1 MLKSQK
7 ISIELSGVRSDLL
20 DDELDSD
27 KRNELVAKYQDL
39 ESRHAAA
46 IIAEGGDDKADDT
59 PAPRDLVSRVDAGEY
74 ASAAIERRA
83 LEGAAKELADELE
96 TDSDRAIIP
105 WAVLAD
111 GLEDR
116 ADATSSGPTTGEQS
130 TQAAALRRIFAGSLV
145 DALGVSVRN
154 VGSGKHAFP
163 VLASGVAPAWYAKS
177 AEVSSTAASITAKE
191 IAPIRLS
198 GRYSWTREDA
208 FEFSQLAD
216 LLRTDL
222 RQAIT
227 AKSADTVVNGTGT
240 SSQPSGIF
248 KTLGNA
254 PTAPD
259 AVATLADYRNSV
271 LDSLGAYADSTSEVR
286 LFVARDVFKHLSG
299 LGHSDSGD
307 PVGVEHIRS
316 LADLRPSAV
325 LKNAPASGS
334 RANISEALTYGTRGA
349 GTGILAFWGGGL
361 ELVADSVSGVGK
373 AEVYLTGLT
382 FANLV
387 WRVTAPYKRV
397 SFKLA

>member
-7 ISIELSGVRSDLL
+7 LSVELSQVRSKLL
-20 DDELDSD
+20 DDSLESADRDKLVSD
-27 KRNELVAKYQDL
+27 YQDL

-46 IIAEGGDDKADDT
+46 VITEGGDDGEEK
-59 PAPRDLVSRVDAGEY
+59 PAPRDLVSRIDVGEY
-74 ASAAIERRA
+74 ATAAVENHGA
-83 LEGAAKELADELE
+83 LTGPAKELADELE
-96 TDSDRAIIP
+96 TDSDRAVIP

-130 TQAAALRRIFAGSLV
+130 TQAAALRRIFKGSLV
-145 DALGVSVRN
+145 DALGVAVRN

-216 LLRTDL
+216 LLRNDL
-222 RQAIT
+222 RQAIV
-227 AKSADTVVNGTGT
+227 AKSGDTVVNGAGT
-240 SSQPSGIF
+240 SQPSGIF

-259 AVATLADYRNSV
+259 AVATLADYRNAV
-271 LDSLGAYADSTSEVR
+271 LDSLGDYADNTSEVR
-286 LFVARDVFKHLSG
+286 LLVARDAFKYLSG
-299 LGHSDSGD
+299 LGHSADGD
-307 PVGVEHIRS
+307 PLGVEHIRS
-316 LADLRPSAV
+316 LADLRPSGV

-334 RANISEALTYGTRGA
+334 RANISEAVAYGTRGA
-349 GTGILAFWGGGL
+349 GTGILAFWGGGV
-361 ELVADSVSGVGK
+361 ELVADATSGVGK
-373 AEVYLTGLT
+373 AEIYLTGLT

-387 WRVTAPYKRV
+387 WRVTSPYRRV
-397 SFKLA
+397 SFKLG